1 MAIET
6 DNTLDFFLNINDFG
20 IEVTYTP
27 DGGTSRTVTGIFD
40 NPYLAA
46 DAGGI
51 VEFNASSPTF
61 MTRTSAITGA
71 SYGDEL
77 VIDSVTYVIR
87 EVMPDGTG
95 MTTLALEEQ

>member
-6 DNTLDFFLNINDFG
+6 DDVRDFFFSINDFG
-20 IEVTYTP
+20 VEVIYTP
-27 DGGTSRTVTGIFD
+27 DGGSPSTVTGIFD

-46 DAGGI
+46 DAGGF
-51 VEFNASSPTF
+51 VEFTATSPTF
-61 MTRTSAITGA
+61 ITRTSAITGVA
-71 SYGDEL
+71 YGDTL
-77 VIDSVTYVIR
+77 TIDSVTYLIR